1 MNIYENI
8 THYPANHIA
17 NPGCY
22 SWCRN
27 MLGKAPRLESRLQL
41 QGLAFRWFPASQRRC
56 RLAAQWVL
64 SQILQPPEGSRV
76 TRAPT
81 FALAKRECA
90 LLFSVSSRNN
100 QAHTCTTIG
109 CSILE
114 TKEPEEYR
122 TASRMM
128 PVHKYTE
135 TLNLHHAVVSR
146 LSTKSLSRLNTSRRC
161 CQKKR
166 TTRATSW
173 PRISHQTVFGRS
185 SIPERTPKRLLETK
199 VTKADALLLKKINK
213 LKYFIQPWTLLEE
226 PAFVYIHT
234 YENT

>member
-8 THYPANHIA
+8 THYPANYIA

-41 QGLAFRWFPASQRRC
+41 QGLAFRWVPASQRRC

-135 TLNLHHAVVSR
+135 TLNLHHAVVCRDCQRRVSHGWTHPTDAAR
-146 LSTKSLSRLNTSRRC
+146 RRGPPEPPVDRGSATKLFSAEVPSPRELPKDYWKQRSPKLMPCCWRKSTS
-161 CQKKR
+161 
-166 TTRATSW
+166 
-173 PRISHQTVFGRS
+173 
-185 SIPERTPKRLLETK
+185 
-199 VTKADALLLKKINK
+199 
-213 LKYFIQPWTLLEE
+213 
-226 PAFVYIHT
+226 
-234 YENT
+234 